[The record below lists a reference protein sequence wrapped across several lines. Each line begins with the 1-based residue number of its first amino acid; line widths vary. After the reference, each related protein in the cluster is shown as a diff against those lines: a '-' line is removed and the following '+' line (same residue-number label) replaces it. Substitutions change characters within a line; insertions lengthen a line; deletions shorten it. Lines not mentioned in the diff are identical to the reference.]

1 MKQQADKELVAIRR
15 ILDTLNNLV
24 PSHRKRV
31 LAFVIDRIDNPPVEV
46 ATNKPTN
53 TADANC
59 PAAQPGVT
67 GSLPFPDAELVKK
80 AVADMAAGTS
90 GYVLVGSSD
99 ATLDLTERGQ

>member
-46 ATNKPTN
+46 ATTPPL
-53 TADANC
+53 ADVPFA
-59 PAAQPGVT
+59 PRVGLTGVT
-67 GSLPFPDAELVKK
+67 AALPFPNAELVKK

-90 GYVLVGSSD
+90 GNVLVGSSD